1 MTRTVERRWS
11 RTARPPEGRGG
22 AVVAAIFPNGNL
34 PGSEV
39 AAGPVDS
46 GGRRCRHRFGSGSG
60 SAGEP
65 ELPVRV
71 EPLPGRGS
79 TTEPH
84 RQRGSAVLLISLLGD
99 TAALVVRLRRSHG
112 LEREQLA
119 WFAVAAS
126 LVAMSA
132 PIVFVLW
139 QRTPAVAMLISLA
152 GIGLPTAAGIAI
164 LRYRLY
170 DIDVVIKSTLVYAA
184 RTLEWFTG
192 RLRHELD
199 LEQLGTDLRAVVSG
213 TMTPTQV
220 SLWLRAPGRAP

>member
-1 MTRTVERRWS
+1 M
-11 RTARPPEGRGG
+11 
-22 AVVAAIFPNGNL
+22 
-34 PGSEV
+34 
-39 AAGPVDS
+39 
-46 GGRRCRHRFGSGSG
+46 
-60 SAGEP
+60 
-65 ELPVRV
+65 
-71 EPLPGRGS
+71 
-79 TTEPH
+79 
-84 RQRGSAVLLISLLGD
+84 LLISLLGD

>member
-1 MTRTVERRWS
+1 M
-11 RTARPPEGRGG
+11 
-22 AVVAAIFPNGNL
+22 
-34 PGSEV
+34 
-39 AAGPVDS
+39 
-46 GGRRCRHRFGSGSG
+46 
-60 SAGEP
+60 
-65 ELPVRV
+65 
-71 EPLPGRGS
+71 
-79 TTEPH
+79 
-84 RQRGSAVLLISLLGD
+84 LISLLGD

>member
-1 MTRTVERRWS
+1 
-11 RTARPPEGRGG
+11 
-22 AVVAAIFPNGNL
+22 
-34 PGSEV
+34 
-39 AAGPVDS
+39 
-46 GGRRCRHRFGSGSG
+46 
-60 SAGEP
+60 
-65 ELPVRV
+65 
-71 EPLPGRGS
+71 
-79 TTEPH
+79 
-84 RQRGSAVLLISLLGD
+84 LLISLLGD

-184 RTLEWFTG
+184 RTLEGFTG

>member
-1 MTRTVERRWS
+1 
-11 RTARPPEGRGG
+11 
-22 AVVAAIFPNGNL
+22 
-34 PGSEV
+34 
-39 AAGPVDS
+39 
-46 GGRRCRHRFGSGSG
+46 
-60 SAGEP
+60 
-65 ELPVRV
+65 
-71 EPLPGRGS
+71 
-79 TTEPH
+79 
-84 RQRGSAVLLISLLGD
+84 VLLISLLGD